1 MKLYKC
7 FPYYYCKCK
16 IKFNQYKGKQLNFC
30 LIYFFLT
37 PHSSQASDY
46 SLALTTMKKL
56 LATS

>member
-30 LIYFFLT
+30 FIYIFSNSAFV
-37 PHSSQASDY
+37 SSI
-46 SLALTTMKKL
+46 
-56 LATS
+56 